1 MLSLRDTLPIY
12 KVEGVHQGAHV
23 IELTRFSGE
32 RFVLNADLIEMV
44 EATPDTLIRLLNG
57 KRLVVRETVEQVV
70 LLALEY
76 ARRVHCIDVPEPEEM
91 PPTAP
96 V

>member
-1 MLSLRDTLPIY
+1 
-12 KVEGVHQGAHV
+12 V

-44 EATPDTLIRLLNG
+44 EATPDTQIRLLNG

-76 ARRVHCIDVPEPEEM
+76 ARRVHCIDVAEPGEL
-91 PPTAP
+91 PPTGP
-96 V
+96 G